1 MVHVVLR
8 LYTDAGELI
17 SKIKDHEAEVRELL
31 TTVPGF
37 RAYGLINTGAGAVSL
52 TTCEDKAGTDESSTR
67 AAAWVKANMPG
78 SSISAPRIVEGER
91 VYRVEARRADNP
103 PHVLLR
109 MFGPEALALLR
120 DNEAKVRELMTKV
133 SSFRAYT
140 VIDTGT
146 GGVSLTFAD
155 NKAGIDEV
163 ASHMVP
169 WIQSK
174 LPGVN
179 PVETIEG
186 DGVLRFVADG
196 VPA

>member
-1 MVHVVLR
+1 MPYAVVR
-8 LYTDAGELI
+8 VYSDSGELI
-17 SKIKDHEAEVRELL
+17 GKIKENEAEVRELL

-37 RAYGLINTGAGAVSL
+37 RLYTLINTGAGAFSV
-52 TTCEDKAGTDESSTR
+52 TTCEDKAGTDESSVR
-67 AAAWVKANMPG
+67 AAAWVKANLPG
-78 SSISAPRIVEGER
+78 SSMSAPRIVEGER
-91 VYRVEARRADNP
+91 VYRIEGRQADDT

-109 MFGPEALALLR
+109 MFGPEPLALLR
-120 DNEAKVRELMTKV
+120 DNEAQVRELMTEV

-146 GGVSLTFAD
+146 GGVSLTAAD

-174 LPGVN
+174 LPGAN

-186 DGVLRFVADG
+186 DGVLRFVVEG
-196 VPA
+196 VRA